1 MTIKIIIWFIGESQL
16 PKSTRKITT
25 ENKMFILSIR
35 KICLKYTV
43 QFKILVL
50 QIKNCQEY
58 QTKNTLWNEQ
68 AKNYVKNARFFS
80 KTFLIIFERKDDIV
94 LVIYG

>member
-1 MTIKIIIWFIGESQL
+1 
-16 PKSTRKITT
+16 
-25 ENKMFILSIR
+25 MFILSIR

-68 AKNYVKNARFFS
+68 VNNYVKNTGFLS
-80 KTFLIIFERKDDIV
+80 KTFLIIFLRKDDIV
-94 LVIYG
+94 VYG